1 MEQKIKRT
9 KGIMRC
15 LILLIVSFIL
25 SGCVSG
31 YEIKE
36 SIKSKFPNT
45 EIYQIEPGNKSRYLM
60 IDSLG
65 SIYLVKVNCLLDK
78 SHISSVTKIK

>member
-1 MEQKIKRT
+1 
-9 KGIMRC
+9 MRYI
-15 LILLIVSFIL
+15 ILLIMSFIL
-25 SGCVSG
+25 SGCVVSG

-65 SIYLVKVNCLLDK
+65 SIYLVKVNYLLDK